1 MGMVKRFMVYEV
13 KVEEQVKPCVVVSP
27 DELNSVLPYVM
38 VAPITAKIR
47 PLPYRVLIEMKGKDA
62 QIALDQIRTRPKA
75 DFLKKLG
82 RLPEACQAEITN
94 VLKQMFE

>member
-1 MGMVKRFMVYEV
+1 MVKRFMVYEV

-27 DELNSVLPYVM
+27 DELNAVLPYVM

-82 RLPEACQAEITN
+82 RLPEACQAENFTKVKHIP
-94 VLKQMFE
+94 

>member
-1 MGMVKRFMVYEV
+1 MVKRFMVYEL

-27 DELNSVLPYVM
+27 DELNMVLPYVM

-82 RLPEACQAEITN
+82 RLPEACQAEITH

>member
-1 MGMVKRFMVYEV
+1 MVKRFMVYEV

-27 DELNSVLPYVM
+27 DELNAVLPYVM

-82 RLPEACQAEITN
+82 RLPEACQAEITQ

>member
-1 MGMVKRFMVYEV
+1 MVKRFMVYEV

-27 DELNSVLPYVM
+27 DELNTVLPYVM

-62 QIALDQIRTRPKA
+62 QIALDQIRTRPKT

-82 RLPEACQAEITN
+82 RLPEACQTEIMN